1 MAERTA
7 IEWTATVHPDGR
19 VTPGSSW
26 NPIRGEGGGWACVKT
41 SPACSACYAEKLNLL
56 RGNGRPY
63 LPGRHA
69 PPVLDERALRLP
81 SSWRTPRRIF
91 VCSMTD
97 LFWEAVPDAWIARV
111 LGVALAAP
119 RHTYLLLTKRPA
131 RMRRFFEAWLA
142 EQGLVAVPGHIWVGA
157 TVENQTMAG
166 RRLPELLAVPAAV
179 RFVSAEPL
187 LGPLDLRD
195 WLGRRG
201 GDPTAPAVRWV
212 ITGGESGGTRARRLV
227 ERAAG
232 AHRAPGRQYG
242 RGAHWRLKPHAAAWL
257 RALRDQ
263 CLEAGAA
270 FLLKQ
275 LGGPTP
281 KAAGRALDGLVW
293 HQYPDE
299 SGFVR
304 PAGEG
309 A

>member
-1 MAERTA
+1 MADRTA
-7 IEWTATVHPDGR
+7 IEWADA
-19 VTPGSSW
+19 SW
-26 NPIRGEGGGWACVKT
+26 NPIRAEGGGWACVKI
-41 SPACSACYAEKLNLL
+41 SPACAACYSERLNLL

-69 PPVLDERALRLP
+69 PPVLDERALGL
-81 SSWRTPRRIF
+81 SASWRAPRRIF

-111 LGVALAAP
+111 LEAACAAP
-119 RHTYLLLTKRPA
+119 RHTYLLLTKRPD
-131 RMRRFFEAWLA
+131 RMRRFFEAWLS
-142 EQGLVAVPGHIWVGA
+142 ERRLSGVPGHIWVGA
-157 TVENQTMAG
+157 TVENQTMA
-166 RRLPELLAVPAAV
+166 RRRCPELLGVPAAV

-187 LGPLDLRD
+187 LGPLDLRA
-195 WLGRRG
+195 WLGGPG
-201 GDPTAPAVRWV
+201 GDARPPYIHWV

-227 ERAAG
+227 EWRRPPVGRRTAG
-232 AHRAPGRQYG
+232 AHRDDRD
-242 RGAHWRLKPHAAAWL
+242 RGWRLKPHAAGWL

-263 CLEAGAA
+263 CLETETA

-281 KAAGRALDGLVW
+281 KAGGRALDGVVW
-293 HQYPDE
+293 HQYPDG

-304 PAGEG
+304 PIGEV